1 MILTNWANGV
11 NMSSLS
17 FENIDILVIDPDR
30 TVRGAFRN
38 ILTDHGFR
46 HVTIGSGMEDI
57 EHKFRLGMPDLLVA
71 DIHMADDANLYAFV
85 HGLRHHFVGSNPFMS
100 IIATAWSP
108 TTEEVRNIIQAGA
121 DDLIIKPMSANQV
134 IQRIK
139 NQINAR
145 KPFVVT
151 SAYIGPDRR
160 KPGPDHDRGM
170 HIDPIEVPNTL
181 RAKALSDNSV
191 DVAAVQSQIDACIQ
205 KVNLEKLDRHAYQV
219 TWLVDRIVPE
229 LQSGEPS
236 TNAKNQLNRLLYVV
250 EDISRRMVG
259 TEFEH
264 VGTLC
269 RSLRDVT
276 QRVIGSEG
284 PVSDKDIELMGPLAQ
299 SIQRGFDKSDTE
311 AARAAEEI
319 SQTVS
324 TQH

>member
-1 MILTNWANGV
+1 
-11 NMSSLS
+11 MSSLS
-17 FENIDILVIDPDR
+17 LENVDILVIDPDR
-30 TVRGAFRN
+30 SVRTTFRN
-38 ILTDHGFR
+38 ILTDNGCR
-46 HVTIGSGMEDI
+46 YITVGSSMEDI
-57 EHKFRLGMPDLLVA
+57 EIKFRLGMPDLLIA
-71 DIHMADDANLYAFV
+71 DINMADDANLYAFV
-85 HGLRHHFVGSNPFMS
+85 HGLRHHIVGSNPFMS

-121 DDLIIKPMSANQV
+121 DDLIIKPMSANLV

-160 KPGPDHDRGM
+160 KPGPDHDRGQ

-181 RAKALSDNSV
+181 RAKALSENSV
-191 DVAAVQSQIDACIQ
+191 DIQMVQSQIDSCIQ

-219 TWLVDRIVPE
+219 TWLVDRLIPSLKSNE
-229 LQSGEPS
+229 SKPS
-236 TNAKNQLNRLLYVV
+236 TKHQLNRLLYVV

-276 QRVIGSEG
+276 QRIIGTQG
-284 PVSDKDIELMGPLAQ
+284 QVSDKDIELMAPLAQ
-299 SIQRGFDKSDTE
+299 SIQRGFDKSDEE
-311 AARAAEEI
+311 AQRAAKEI
-319 SQTVS
+319 SNTVAG
-324 TQH
+324 QN

>member
-1 MILTNWANGV
+1 M
-11 NMSSLS
+11 SLS
-17 FENIDILVIDPDR
+17 FENVDILVIDPDR
-30 TVRGAFRN
+30 AVRTAFRN
-38 ILTDHGFR
+38 ILMDHGFR
-46 HVTIGSGMEDI
+46 YVTIGSSMEDI
-57 EHKFRLGMPDLLVA
+57 EIKFRLGMPDCLIA

-85 HGLRHHFVGSNPFMS
+85 HGLRHHIVGSNPFMS

-160 KPGPDHDRGM
+160 KPGPDHDRGEQ
-170 HIDPIEVPNTL
+170 HVDPIEVPNTL
-181 RAKALSDNSV
+181 RAKALSDSAV
-191 DVAAVQSQIDACIQ
+191 DVQMVQAQIDACIQ

-219 TWLVDRIVPE
+219 TWLVERIVPE
-229 LQSGEPS
+229 LQSGEP
-236 TNAKNQLNRLLYVV
+236 TPNCKHQLQRLLYVV

-276 QRVIGSEG
+276 QRIIEAEGKVSE
-284 PVSDKDIELMGPLAQ
+284 KDVELMAPLAQ
-299 SIQRGFDKSDTE
+299 SIHRGFDKSDTE
-311 AARAAEEI
+311 AARAAHEI
-319 SQTVS
+319 SDTVAG
-324 TQH
+324 QN